1 MMKNNEKRRLFD
13 AFLLTQKNKPKGLYV
28 HFPFCSSKCY
38 YCDFLSYQNQE
49 KRMKPY
55 LEALK
60 REIVIYNT
68 DEKIPVDTIYLGGG
82 TPSYIPV
89 ELMAEIMKSIKDNFE
104 VSSESE
110 ITIEINPE
118 HLTDEAIN
126 SYLSM
131 GINRASVGVQSF
143 NDRLLK
149 VLGRSHDSE
158 TAVSSILNLR
168 KFGFKNISIDIINA
182 IPTQNI
188 EESLEDIKKAIELSP
203 KHLSLYS
210 LILEPNTHMSRLV
223 NIGQLE
229 LVDEET
235 DREMFYAASELLSK
249 SGYDKYEIS
258 NFARPGFESIH
269 NTKYWKLDEYIGLGL
284 GSSSFYNSY
293 RYSNIVNINEYQKLS
308 GTDKPIEERE
318 LMDYDSLKTD
328 YILMGLRLVEGINLK
343 EYIKIF
349 GVDFYSE
356 YKKYIDLFIR
366 EGHMFMTDERIAFTP
381 SGMDISNRFFVEIV

>member
-1 MMKNNEKRRLFD
+1 MTKNNEKRRLLD

-49 KRMKPY
+49 KRMQPY

-60 REIVIYNT
+60 REIEIYNNE
-68 DEKIPVDTIYLGGG
+68 EKIPIDTIYLGGG

-89 ELMAEIMKSIKDNFE
+89 ELMAEIMKSIKDNFV

-118 HLTDEAIN
+118 HLTDEAIH

-143 NDRLLK
+143 EDRLLK

-158 TAVSSILNLR
+158 TAVNSIVNLR
-168 KFGFKNISIDIINA
+168 KCGFENISIDLINA

-188 EESLEDIKKAIELSP
+188 KQSLKDIEKAIELSP
-203 KHLSLYS
+203 EHISLYS
-210 LILEPNTHMSRLV
+210 LILEPNTHMSRLI
-223 NIGQLE
+223 NTGQLE
-229 LVDEET
+229 LIDEEM
-235 DREMFYAASELLSK
+235 DREMFFAASELLLK
-249 SGYDKYEIS
+249 SGYVKYEIS
-258 NFARPGFESIH
+258 NFSKPGFESIH
-269 NTKYWKLDEYIGLGL
+269 NMKYWKLDEYIGLGL

-293 RYSNIVNINEYQKLS
+293 RYSNITNINEYQNLNDKV
-308 GTDKPIEERE
+308 KPIAERE
-318 LMDYDSLKTD
+318 LMDYNSLRID
-328 YILMGLRLVEGINLK
+328 YILMGLRLVEGINLNDYR
-343 EYIKIF
+343 EIF
-349 GVDFYSE
+349 GIDFYLE
-356 YKKYIDLFIR
+356 YQDLIDSFIKK
-366 EGHMFMTDERIAFTP
+366 GHMCRTNNSIAFTP

>member
-1 MMKNNEKRRLFD
+1 MTKNNEKRRLLD

-49 KRMKPY
+49 KRMQPY

-60 REIVIYNT
+60 REIEIYNNE
-68 DEKIPVDTIYLGGG
+68 EKIPIDTIYLGGG

-89 ELMAEIMKSIKDNFE
+89 ELMAEIMKSIKDNFV

-118 HLTDEAIN
+118 HLTDEAIH

-143 NDRLLK
+143 EDRLLK

-158 TAVSSILNLR
+158 TAVNSIVNLR
-168 KFGFKNISIDIINA
+168 KCGFENISIDLINA

-188 EESLEDIKKAIELSP
+188 KQSLKDIEKAIELSP
-203 KHLSLYS
+203 EHISLYS
-210 LILEPNTHMSRLV
+210 LILEPNTHMSRLI
-223 NIGQLE
+223 NTGQLE
-229 LVDEET
+229 LIDEEM
-235 DREMFYAASELLSK
+235 DREMFFAASELLLK
-249 SGYDKYEIS
+249 SGYVKYEIS
-258 NFARPGFESIH
+258 NFSKPGFESIH
-269 NTKYWKLDEYIGLGL
+269 NMKYWKLDEYIGLGL

-293 RYSNIVNINEYQKLS
+293 RYSNITNINEYQNLNDKV
-308 GTDKPIEERE
+308 KPIAERE
-318 LMDYDSLKTD
+318 LMDYNSLRID
-328 YILMGLRLVEGINLK
+328 YILMGLRLVEGINLNDYR
-343 EYIKIF
+343 EIF
-349 GVDFYSE
+349 GIDFYLE
-356 YKKYIDLFIR
+356 YQDLIDSFIKK
-366 EGHMFMTDERIAFTP
+366 GHMYRTNNSIAFTP